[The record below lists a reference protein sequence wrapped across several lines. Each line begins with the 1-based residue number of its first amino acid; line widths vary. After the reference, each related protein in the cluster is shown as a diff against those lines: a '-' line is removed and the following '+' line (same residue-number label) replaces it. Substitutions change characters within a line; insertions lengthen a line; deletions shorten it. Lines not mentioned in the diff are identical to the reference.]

1 MKTMLSTKIAG
12 VMTGMLMTGLFVT
25 GSLLS
30 LPALAQQNENQ
41 LLMAKGQYLANA
53 GDCGACHTRSGGKPF
68 AGGFAINTPIG
79 EIFSTNITP
88 SKTAG
93 IGNYTLEEFDNAV
106 RKGVRKDGGN
116 LYPAMPYTS
125 YSNISDDD
133 MKALYAYFMHAV
145 QPVDAKGPETALPF
159 PFNVRLSMAGWNLIF
174 AGGKPFVDDSTQSA
188 EWNRGAYLAEGLAHC
203 STCHTPRNALMA
215 EESGKSL
222 AGASLGTWFA
232 PNITRDPHAGIGT
245 WSQQDLVTYL
255 ATGRAENGSQA
266 GGPML
271 EAIDKS
277 FSKLTPED
285 LRAIATYIQS
295 VPAQRINATSEKLT
309 GAAPEISDI
318 SLMNGTASEGA
329 KLYAAHCSTC
339 HQASGQGGNGLPALY
354 NNAALRRPVADNAVM
369 AVLEGLVPAKGQ
381 AMPAFNDKLNDQQVS
396 TLVNYLFTTY
406 GNPDVQTTSERVK
419 ALRQGGDPSP
429 LLAIAKGGM
438 IAVALLVLILG
449 GIVFSMR
456 RKRRKTVR

>member
-1 MKTMLSTKIAG
+1 MKTLLSLKIAG
-12 VMTGMLMTGLFVT
+12 VMTGL
-25 GSLLS
+25 LLS
-30 LPALAQQNENQ
+30 LPALAQQSDSQSLIE
-41 LLMAKGQYLANA
+41 KGQYLAVA
-53 GDCGACHTRSGGKPF
+53 GDCGACHTRSGGKEF
-68 AGGFAINTPIG
+68 AGGLAIKTPIG

-125 YSNISDDD
+125 YSKISDDD
-133 MKALYAYFMHAV
+133 MKALYAYFMSAV
-145 QPVDAKGPETALPF
+145 PAVDAKGPETALPF
-159 PFNVRLSMAGWNLIF
+159 PFNVRLSMAGWNLLF
-174 AGGKPFVDDSTQSA
+174 AGGKPFVEDSTKSP

-203 STCHTPRNALMA
+203 STCHTPRNPLMA
-215 EESGKSL
+215 EESDKSL

-232 PNITRDPHAGIGT
+232 PNISSDPHAGIGSWT
-245 WSQQDLVTYL
+245 QQDLMDYL

-277 FSKLTPED
+277 FSKLSPED
-285 LRAIATYIQS
+285 LKAIATYIQS
-295 VPAQRINATSEKLT
+295 VPAQSINATSEKLK
-309 GAAPEISDI
+309 GATSETSDI
-318 SLMNGTASEGA
+318 SLMNGTAPEGA
-329 KLYAAHCSTC
+329 KLYASHCATC
-339 HQASGQGGNGLPALY
+339 HQASGQGSNGLPALY

-369 AVLEGLVPAKGQ
+369 AILEGLIPSKGQ
-381 AMPAFNDKLNDQQVS
+381 AMPAFNDKLDDQQVA

-406 GNPDVQTTSERVK
+406 GDPKVQTTPARVK
-419 ALRQGGDPSP
+419 ALRQGGEPSP

-438 IAVALLVLILG
+438 IFAAMLVLIIG
-449 GIVFSMR
+449 WTVFRSR
-456 RKRRKTVR
+456 RKRRLIR

>member
-1 MKTMLSTKIAG
+1 MKTLLSLKIAG
-12 VMTGMLMTGLFVT
+12 VVSGL
-25 GSLLS
+25 LLS
-30 LPALAQQNENQ
+30 VSALAQPSDSQS
-41 LLMAKGQYLANA
+41 LIAKGQYLAVA
-53 GDCGACHTRSGGKPF
+53 GDCGACHTSPGGKAF
-68 AGGFAINTPIG
+68 AGGLAIKTPIG

-125 YSNISDDD
+125 YSRISDDD
-133 MKALYAYFMHAV
+133 MKALYAYFMQGV
-145 QPVDAKGPETALPF
+145 QPVDVKGPETALPF
-159 PFNVRLSMAGWNLIF
+159 PFNIRLSMAGWNLIF
-174 AGGKPFVDDSTQSA
+174 ARGKPFTADSTQSP

-215 EESGKSL
+215 EESGNSL

-232 PNITRDPHAGIGT
+232 PNITSDPHAGIGRWT
-245 WSQQDLVTYL
+245 QQDLVAYL

-277 FSKLTPED
+277 FSKLSPED
-285 LRAIATYIQS
+285 LKAIATYIQS
-295 VPAQRINATSEKLT
+295 VPARSINATSEKLT
-309 GAAPEISDI
+309 AAAPEISDI
-318 SLMNGTASEGA
+318 SIINGTAPEGA
-329 KLYAAHCSTC
+329 QLYAAHCSTC
-339 HQASGQGGNGLPALY
+339 HQASGEGGNGLPALY

-369 AVLEGLVPAKGQ
+369 AVLEGLAPSKGQ
-381 AMPAFNDKLNDQQVS
+381 VMPAFGDKLNDQQAAA
-396 TLVNYLFTTY
+396 LVNYLFTTY
-406 GNPDVQTTSERVK
+406 GDPKVQTTPERVK
-419 ALRQGGDPSP
+419 TLRQGGEPSP

-438 IAVALLVLILG
+438 IAVVLLVLI
-449 GIVFSMR
+449 IVWLVGR
-456 RKRRKTVR
+456 ARKKRR

>member
-1 MKTMLSTKIAG
+1 MKTLLSLKIAG
-12 VMTGMLMTGLFVT
+12 VMGGL
-25 GSLLS
+25 LLS
-30 LPALAQQNENQ
+30 LSALAQPSDSQS
-41 LLMAKGQYLANA
+41 LMAKGQYLAVA
-53 GDCGACHTRSGGKPF
+53 GDCGACHTSSGGKAF
-68 AGGFAINTPIG
+68 AGGLAIKTPIG

-93 IGNYTLEEFDNAV
+93 IGNYTLEDFDNAV

-125 YSNISDDD
+125 YSKISDDD
-133 MKALYAYFMHAV
+133 MKALYAYFMQGV
-145 QPVDAKGPETALPF
+145 QPVDVKAPETALPF
-159 PFNVRLSMAGWNLIF
+159 PFNVRLSMAGWNLLF
-174 AGGKPFVDDSTQSA
+174 AGGKPFTADSTKSP

-203 STCHTPRNALMA
+203 STCHTPRNPLMA
-215 EESGKSL
+215 EESDKSL

-232 PNITRDPHAGIGT
+232 PNITSDVHAGIGSWT
-245 WSQQDLVTYL
+245 QQDLVTYL

-277 FSKLTPED
+277 FSKLSPED
-285 LRAIATYIQS
+285 LQAIATYIKS
-295 VPAQRINATSEKLT
+295 VPARSINPTSEKLAA
-309 GAAPEISDI
+309 AAPEISDI
-318 SLMNGTASEGA
+318 AIINGTAPEGE

-339 HQASGQGGNGLPALY
+339 HQASGQGANGLPALY

-369 AVLEGLVPAKGQ
+369 AVLEGLTPSKGQ
-381 AMPAFNDKLNDQQVS
+381 AMPAFADRLNDQQAA

-406 GNPDVQTTSERVK
+406 GNPKVQTTPERVK

-438 IAVALLVLILG
+438 IAVVLLLLIIGWL
-449 GIVFSMR
+449 VVRSR
-456 RKRRKTVR
+456 RKRR